1 MEEQLKKIEKFF
13 DSDFRI
19 KNILLDLAPREV
31 DYYDKESK
39 MKYID
44 NLLEELKYIKRM
56 LENISQD
63 FGMSIHNNTM
73 ILLFDKIFNQIY
85 NFNYNTGD
93 IQKLYEKV
101 LTNMDEE
108 LVSEVNK
115 TCVGYT
121 LFNSPTEL
129 VGKCRTINEL
139 LHVYHSYIVNN
150 EGMYQ
155 SMPKLCEPRVNE
167 EGYDINLYGIE
178 SELAQKIFDEFPLDM
193 SCGDAEILSLKDRIL
208 MMLRDRGHALTIELL
223 DNGDDTISVNYF
235 IPKICNV
242 DMVNKLKGVTKVTK
256 DSKFTR
262 GMFDA
267 SKEEITGPLFEFIA
281 GVPMDTDM
289 IFYDEDIMEVIA
301 SQQKTQEEQREE
313 QSPDDVIISREDMLE
328 GTKQRKVSKVREIY
342 NRLIAR
348 LRGRE
353 ITNER
358 TRNE

>member
-13 DSDFRI
+13 DLDLRI
-19 KNILLDLAPREV
+19 KNSLFDLAPKEI
-31 DYYDKESK
+31 DSYDTESK
-39 MKYID
+39 MKYIS
-44 NLLEELKYIKRM
+44 NLIEKLKYIKRM
-56 LENISQD
+56 LEDISQD
-63 FGMSIHNNTM
+63 FGGNIQNKTM
-73 ILLFDKIFNQIY
+73 ALLFNKIFNKIY
-85 NFNYNTGD
+85 NFNYNTAD
-93 IQKLYEKV
+93 IQKLYEQV
-101 LTNMDEE
+101 LTNMDEK
-108 LVSEVNK
+108 LITEVNE

-121 LFNSPTEL
+121 FSNSPVEL
-129 VGKCRTINEL
+129 VGKCKTVNEL

-150 EGMYQ
+150 ESIYQ

-167 EGYDINLYGIE
+167 EGYNINLYGIE

-289 IFYDEDIMEVIA
+289 IFYDEDIMGRIV
-301 SQQKTQEEQREE
+301 SQQKTQEEQIEE
-313 QSPDDVIISREDMLE
+313 QSLDDVIISREDMLE

-348 LRGRE
+348 LRGRK